1 MNLHTCVMTE
11 SIPKTTSQW
20 NVVGTDGLASLK
32 RSEQSVPELGD
43 NQVLVKLQAASLNFR
58 DLVVSRGQYPYG
70 FKDNVIP
77 GSDGAGTVLAVGK
90 HVTRFAPGDKVIT
103 MLLQAHIAGP
113 PTEANTSRQ
122 LGATVDG
129 TFRTLGV
136 FDEQGLVK
144 MPEGLSFTEAATLG
158 CAGLTAWNALFGGG
172 RPLSAGQ
179 WLLTQGTGG
188 VSLFAVQFA
197 KAVGAR
203 VISTTSAAEKAEV
216 LRKLGADHV
225 VNYREKL
232 DWGDEAKRLTGGV
245 GVDLVVDITGP
256 SGLEQSVKGLRLDG
270 IVAVVGAIA
279 GFGGDAKVPTILDS
293 WVNLFTSR
301 GVWVGN
307 RVQMEDMCRAIE
319 GNIERLRPVL
329 DSKVFK
335 LEELKEAYE
344 YLEGGKYLGKICIEI
359 Y

>member
-1 MNLHTCVMTE
+1 MAE
-11 SIPKTTSQW
+11 SIPKTTPQW
-20 NVVGTDGLASLK
+20 NVARTESATSLK
-32 RSEQSVPELGD
+32 LSEQLVPELGD
-43 NQVLVKLQAASLNFR
+43 NQVLVELQGASLNFR
-58 DLVVSRGQYPYG
+58 DLIISQGQYPFG

-77 GSDGAGTVLAVGK
+77 GSDGAGTVLAIGK
-90 HVTRFAPGDKVIT
+90 HVTRFASGDKVVT

-113 PTEANTSRQ
+113 PTEATTSCQ
-122 LGATVDG
+122 LGATADG
-129 TFRTLGV
+129 TFRALGA
-136 FDEQGLVK
+136 FDEQSLVR

-203 VISTTSAAEKAEV
+203 VISTTSSAEKVEV

-225 VNYREKL
+225 VNYRETL
-232 DWGDEAKRLTGGV
+232 AWGVEAKRLTGGV
-245 GVDLVVDITGP
+245 GVDLVVDVTGP
-256 SGLEQSVKGLRLDG
+256 SGLEQSVKSLRLDG

-293 WVNLFTSR
+293 WANLFTSR

-307 RVQMEDMCRAIE
+307 RLQMEDMCRAIE
-319 GNIERLRPVL
+319 ANIERLRPVL
-329 DSKVFK
+329 DPKVFK
-335 LEELKEAYE
+335 LGELKEAYE
-344 YLEGGKYLGKICIEI
+344 YLEGGKNLGKVCIEI
-359 Y
+359 S

>member
-1 MNLHTCVMTE
+1 MKKSSPE
-11 SIPKTTSQW
+11 STSQW
-20 NVVGTDGLASLK
+20 SVTGTDGLDSLEL
-32 RSEQSVPELGD
+32 SEEPVPELGD
-43 NQVLVKLQAASLNFR
+43 NQVLVNLQGASLNFR
-58 DLVVSRGQYPYG
+58 DLVICRGQYPYG
-70 FKDNVIP
+70 FKNNVTP

-90 HVTRFAPGDKVIT
+90 NVTRFARGDKVVT
-103 MLLQAHIAGP
+103 MLLQDHIAGP

-122 LGATVDG
+122 LGATADG
-129 TFRTLGV
+129 TFRALGA
-136 FDEQGLVK
+136 FDEQSLVR
-144 MPEGLSFTEAATLG
+144 MPEGLSFIEAATLS

-203 VISTTSAAEKAEV
+203 VISTTSSAEKAEL

-225 VNYREKL
+225 MNYRETL
-232 DWGDEAKRLTGGV
+232 AWGDEAKRLTGGI
-245 GVDLVVDITGP
+245 GVDLVVDVTGP
-256 SGLEQSVKGLRLDG
+256 SGLEQSVKSLRLDG

-279 GFGGDAKVPTILDS
+279 GFGGNAKIPTILDS

-307 RVQMEDMCRAIE
+307 RLQMEEMCRAIE
-319 GNIERLRPVL
+319 GNLERLRPVL
-329 DSKVFK
+329 DERVFMLK
-335 LEELKEAYE
+335 DLKEAYE
-344 YLEGGKYLGKICIEI
+344 YLENGTYLGKVCIDI
-359 Y
+359 S

>member
-1 MNLHTCVMTE
+1 MAE
-11 SIPKTTSQW
+11 SIPKAASQW
-20 NVVGTDGLASLK
+20 TVGGTDGLESLK
-32 RSEQSVPELGD
+32 LSEQALPKLGD
-43 NQVLVKLQAASLNFR
+43 NQVLVKLQGASLNFR
-58 DLVVSRGQYPYG
+58 DLMVCRGQYPYG
-70 FKDNVIP
+70 FKDNVVP

-90 HVTRFAPGDKVIT
+90 HVTRFLPGDKVVT

-122 LGATVDG
+122 LGATADG
-129 TFRTLGV
+129 TFRTLGA

-144 MPEGLSFTEAATLG
+144 MPDGLSFTEAATLS

-203 VISTTSAAEKAEV
+203 VISTTSSSEKAEV
-216 LRKLGADHV
+216 LRRLGADHV
-225 VNYREKL
+225 VNYRETVT
-232 DWGDEAKRLTGGV
+232 WGDEAKRLTGGV
-245 GVDLVVDITGP
+245 GADLVIDVTGP
-256 SGLEQSVKGLRLDG
+256 SGLEQSVKSLRLDG

-279 GFGGDAKVPTILDS
+279 GFEGNAKVPTILDS

-307 RVQMEDMCRAIE
+307 RLQMEDMCRAIE
-319 GNIERLRPVL
+319 GNVERLRPVL

-335 LEELKEAYE
+335 LGELKEAYE
-344 YLEGGKYLGKICIEI
+344 YLESGGYLGKVCVEI
-359 Y
+359 S